1 MTFRASFFY
10 PSLHTDRAKKPDL
23 IK

>member
-1 MTFRASFFY
+1 MTFGASFFY
-10 PSLHTDRAKKPDL
+10 PSLHTDPAKKPDL